1 MQVIPA
7 TDIETWERLYRANF
21 VNSLT
26 GFKSASLIGTVNG
39 NGQPN
44 LAVFSSIVHIGSNP
58 ALVGFINRPE
68 AGFAHTLGNIRATG
82 SYTLNHIHPSFV
94 NKAHQTSAKYSVHV
108 NEFDAVGLTPA
119 FVEGIAAPFVKE
131 SRVKYALT
139 VAEIIPIPLNGTFLV
154 IGNIRCVLLEEDI
167 VTADGFLELDKAG
180 SVCCNGSDGYYT
192 TELAGRYPQALPD
205 TETVK
210 NK

>member
-167 VTADGFLELDKAG
+167 VTADGFLG
-180 SVCCNGSDGYYT
+180 TG
-192 TELAGRYPQALPD
+192 
-205 TETVK
+205 
-210 NK
+210 